1 MSKKAIFKGVFILLL
16 IITHKTVGQ
25 VAVENDSIK
34 KIKLK
39 RPSSLKAGDTIVIL
53 APAGILKNRLPP
65 IQKASKLA
73 ESWGLKVVLG
83 AHIFNQNHHF
93 SGTDEQR
100 TLDFQKAL
108 DNPNI
113 KAIWAA
119 RGGYGSV
126 RVLDKLS
133 YAAFVKHPKWIIGY
147 SDITAFHSHIH
158 NLGVETIHGLMASSL
173 EENPANIRKTI
184 SSLKSALFGGQLAYT
199 IPSSKYNRNTILKTD
214 KVIEGQLIGGNLSIL
229 MSMLGSVSQLN
240 TAHKILFIEEIGE
253 YKYSI
258 DRMLQSLKRAGYFKN
273 VKAILVGDM
282 SNIKKNTTSWG
293 SSIEELILSAV
304 PEEIPVLF
312 DFPSGHEA
320 DNRALIFGR
329 DLQLTINDTEYSI
342 VFKRE

>member
-1 MSKKAIFKGVFILLL
+1 MTKKAIFKGVFILLL
-16 IITHKTVGQ
+16 LISHKVVGQ
-25 VAVENDSIK
+25 VEVENDSIK

-39 RPSSLKAGDTIVIL
+39 RPSPLKAGDTIAIL
-53 APAGILKNRLPP
+53 APAGILKNRIST
-65 IQKASKLA
+65 IQKATKLA

-83 AHIFNQNHHF
+83 AHIFNQNNHF

-126 RVLDKLS
+126 RVIDGLS
-133 YAAFVKHPKWIIGY
+133 YAAFIKHPKWIIGY

-158 NLGVETIHGLMASSL
+158 NLGVETIHGMMASSL
-173 EENPANIRKTI
+173 EENPADIRETI
-184 SSLKSALFGGQLAYT
+184 SSFKRALFGTQLAYT
-199 IPSSKYNRNTILKTD
+199 IPSSKYNRNTIVNTD
-214 KVIEGQLIGGNLSIL
+214 KVLKGQLVGGNLSIL
-229 MSMLGSVSQLN
+229 MSMLGSVSQLD

-258 DRMLQSLKRAGYFKN
+258 DRMLQSLKRAGYFKS
-273 VKAILVGDM
+273 VRAILVGNM

-293 SSIEELILSAV
+293 SSIEELILNAV
-304 PEEIPVLF
+304 PKDIPVLF

-329 DLQLTINDTEYSI
+329 ELQLTISNTEYSI
-342 VFKRE
+342 VFKK

>member
-1 MSKKAIFKGVFILLL
+1 MTKKAIFKGVFILLL
-16 IITHKTVGQ
+16 LISHKVVGQ
-25 VAVENDSIK
+25 VEVENDSIK

-39 RPSSLKAGDTIVIL
+39 RPSPLKAGDTIAIL
-53 APAGILKNRLPP
+53 APAGILKNRIST
-65 IQKASKLA
+65 IQKATKLA

-83 AHIFNQNHHF
+83 AHIFNQNNHF

-126 RVLDKLS
+126 RVIDGLS
-133 YAAFVKHPKWIIGY
+133 YAAFIKHPKWIIGY

-158 NLGVETIHGLMASSL
+158 NLGVETIHGMMASSL
-173 EENPANIRKTI
+173 EENPADIRETI
-184 SSLKSALFGGQLAYT
+184 SSFKRALFGTQLAYT
-199 IPSSKYNRNTILKTD
+199 IPSSKYNRNTIVNTD
-214 KVIEGQLIGGNLSIL
+214 KVLKGQLVGGNLSIL
-229 MSMLGSVSQLN
+229 MSMLGSVSQLD

-258 DRMLQSLKRAGYFKN
+258 DRMLQSLKRAGYFKS

-293 SSIEELILSAV
+293 SSIEELILNAV
-304 PEEIPVLF
+304 PKDIPVLF

-329 DLQLTINDTEYSI
+329 ELQLTISNTQYSI
-342 VFKRE
+342 VFKK

>member
-1 MSKKAIFKGVFILLL
+1 
-16 IITHKTVGQ
+16 
-25 VAVENDSIK
+25 
-34 KIKLK
+34 
-39 RPSSLKAGDTIVIL
+39 
-53 APAGILKNRLPP
+53 
-65 IQKASKLA
+65 
-73 ESWGLKVVLG
+73 
-83 AHIFNQNHHF
+83 
-93 SGTDEQR
+93 
-100 TLDFQKAL
+100 
-108 DNPNI
+108 
-113 KAIWAA
+113 
-119 RGGYGSV
+119 
-126 RVLDKLS
+126 
-133 YAAFVKHPKWIIGY
+133 
-147 SDITAFHSHIH
+147 
-158 NLGVETIHGLMASSL
+158 
-173 EENPANIRKTI
+173 
-184 SSLKSALFGGQLAYT
+184 
-199 IPSSKYNRNTILKTD
+199 
-214 KVIEGQLIGGNLSIL
+214 
-229 MSMLGSVSQLN
+229 MSMLGSVSQVN